1 MNISL
6 FLQYLSYERNYSR
19 QTIRSYRE
27 DLQLFERFLKTLD
40 EEIIWE
46 SVDAS
51 IIRQWVLS
59 MMNAGEKN
67 STVNR
72 RLSALRAFYRYYLR
86 EGKTDVNP
94 ANNVTGPKRVKA
106 LPYFI
111 KEKDMDR
118 LLDNDIYFPDGWM
131 GMRDRLIIQTFYMT
145 GMRRGELVGLN
156 DADVRTEEGII
167 KVYGKGKKER
177 LIPIGEEEAKAIIAY
192 KTMRNAQVPEKKDD
206 AFFVSRQGKRLSAAG
221 VLRVV
226 EKYLSL
232 VSTAKKRSPHVL
244 RHTFATSLL
253 NHHADLRS
261 VQELLGHAR
270 LATTEIYT
278 HVSFEELK
286 KIYNEA
292 HPRA

>member
-94 ANNVTGPKRVKA
+94 ANNVTGPKRVKV